1 MISLDKFIS
10 INVNQGDAFYL
21 ERSGVKI
28 LVDGGKARLGFPRQ
42 FESTIGEKL
51 LDVVVCTHADADHIN
66 GLLGF
71 FEAGLKAEEV
81 WLPGKWTSRLREL
94 LINPE
99 GFLVELINQV
109 IEIDTLEISSLEEL
123 SEKEESSQIERKNI
137 GYEEASIEIDQIYQ
151 AMEESSDRSSVFNL
165 SIWPF
170 NPTFWFDYL
179 SPTQHQLLVDA
190 IDTANKIRELAVLAY
205 HSGAKIRWFEFD
217 SFSTASGG
225 ESFLRPVNSQEIFRV
240 SRRLSALEYLSISK
254 SNRESLVF
262 HSPASDRSSS
272 ILFSADS
279 DFSFHYQLPNLED
292 NSIITAPHHGS
303 EHNRNAYS
311 RLNSAGL
318 ITKQTIFVRSD
329 GKFSKRPGNV
339 YILGKSKKICTLCRH
354 PNAQSQDVTFTSS
367 SSGWRKKKG
376 LSWCHCI

>member
-1 MISLDKFIS
+1 M
-10 INVNQGDAFYL
+10 

-28 LVDGGKARLGFPRQ
+28 LVDGGRARLGFPRQ
-42 FESTIGEKL
+42 FESTIGEKQ
-51 LDVVVCTHADADHIN
+51 LDLVVCTHADADHIN

-71 FEAGLKAEEV
+71 FEAGLKAKEV

-99 GFLVELINQV
+99 GFVVELVNQ
-109 IEIDTLEISSLEEL
+109 ILRIDTLEISSLEKL
-123 SEKEESSQIERKNI
+123 SEIEEFPKIEEDNI
-137 GYEEASIEIDQIYQ
+137 GYEELRIEIDQIYQ
-151 AMEESSDRSSVFNL
+151 AIEESSDRARIFDL
-165 SIWPF
+165 SMWPLQHF
-170 NPTFWFDYL
+170 LWFYDL
-179 SPTQHQLLVDA
+179 SPTQRNLFVDA
-190 IDTANKIRELAVLAY
+190 IDTANKIRELAVLSY

-225 ESFLRPVNSQEIFRV
+225 ESFLRPVNSQEIFSV
-240 SRRLSALEYLSISK
+240 SSRLSALAYLSISK

-279 DFSFHYQLPNLED
+279 DFSFHYQLPDLED

-303 EHNRNAYS
+303 EHNRNAYL
-311 RLNSAGL
+311 RLNSEGL

-329 GKFSKRPGNV
+329 GRFSKRPGNV
-339 YILGKSKKICTLCRH
+339 YILEKSKKICTLCRH
-354 PNAQSQDVTFTSS
+354 PNAESQDVIFTSS
-367 SSGWRKKKG
+367 SSGWRKKNG

>member
-1 MISLDKFIS
+1 MDKFIS
-10 INVNQGDAFYL
+10 INVNQGDSFYL

-28 LVDGGKARLGFPRQ
+28 LVDGGRARLGFPRQ
-42 FESTIGEKL
+42 FESTIGEKQ
-51 LDVVVCTHADADHIN
+51 LDLVVCTHADADHIN

-71 FEAGLKAEEV
+71 FEAGLKAKEV

-99 GFLVELINQV
+99 GFVVELVHQILR
-109 IEIDTLEISSLEEL
+109 IDTLEISSLEKL
-123 SEKEESSQIERKNI
+123 SEIEEFPKIEEDNI
-137 GYEEASIEIDQIYQ
+137 GYEELRIEIDQIYQ
-151 AMEESSDRSSVFNL
+151 AIEESSDRARIFDL
-165 SIWPF
+165 SMWPLQHF
-170 NPTFWFDYL
+170 LWFYDL
-179 SPTQHQLLVDA
+179 SPTQRNLFVDA
-190 IDTANKIRELAVLAY
+190 IDTANKIRELAVLSY

-225 ESFLRPVNSQEIFRV
+225 ESFLRPVNSQEIFSV
-240 SRRLSALEYLSISK
+240 SSRLSALAYLSISK

-279 DFSFHYQLPNLED
+279 DFSFHYQLPDLED

-303 EHNRNAYS
+303 EHNRNAYL
-311 RLNSAGL
+311 RLNSEGL

-329 GKFSKRPGNV
+329 GRFSKRPGNV
-339 YILGKSKKICTLCRH
+339 YILEKSKKICTLCRH
-354 PNAQSQDVTFTSS
+354 PNAESQDVIFTSS
-367 SSGWRKKKG
+367 SSGWRKKNG

>member
-1 MISLDKFIS
+1 MDKFIS
-10 INVNQGDAFYL
+10 INVNQGDSFYL

-28 LVDGGKARLGFPRQ
+28 LVDGGRARLGFPRQ
-42 FESTIGEKL
+42 FESTIGEKQ
-51 LDVVVCTHADADHIN
+51 LDLVVCTHADADHIN

-71 FEAGLKAEEV
+71 FEAGLKAKEV

-99 GFLVELINQV
+99 GFVVELVNQ
-109 IEIDTLEISSLEEL
+109 ILRIDTLEISSLEKL
-123 SEKEESSQIERKNI
+123 SEIEEFPKIEEDNI
-137 GYEEASIEIDQIYQ
+137 GYEELRIEIDQIYQ
-151 AMEESSDRSSVFNL
+151 AIEESSDRARIFDL
-165 SIWPF
+165 SMWPLQHF
-170 NPTFWFDYL
+170 LWFYDL
-179 SPTQHQLLVDA
+179 SPTQRNLFVDA
-190 IDTANKIRELAVLAY
+190 IDTANKIRELAVLSY

-225 ESFLRPVNSQEIFRV
+225 ESFLRPVNSQEIFSV
-240 SRRLSALEYLSISK
+240 SSRLSALAYLSISK

-279 DFSFHYQLPNLED
+279 DFSFHYQLPDLED

-303 EHNRNAYS
+303 EHNRNAYL
-311 RLNSAGL
+311 RLNSEGL

-329 GKFSKRPGNV
+329 GRFSKRPGNV
-339 YILGKSKKICTLCRH
+339 YILEKSKKICTLCRH
-354 PNAQSQDVTFTSS
+354 PNAESQDVIFTSS
-367 SSGWRKKKG
+367 SSGWRKKNG